1 MMRTRPIIMIAIR
14 NDVSMLLVLHFCV
27 FLNLGLL
34 ENNFNV
40 CICLFLCTGISKHF
54 LNSYLTLQEV
64 LHIGEDPKRGEIFVP
79 QYFKGIV
86 ITFCISSVTCVFYS
100 GTAFNSS
107 FLFLYFWHWPIL
119 WLQYTWCDH
128 AGREIKKCSLTC
140 LCSCYL
146 ALWSV
151 KSQSLSFQKDY
162 QLQRGVSGI
171 YQWRPLQCPQADK
184 DLSPAVTPISPV
196 SHFSLF

>member
-1 MMRTRPIIMIAIR
+1 MMFQCFWFCIF
-14 NDVSMLLVLHFCV
+14 VSFWTWVCWKTISMCV
-27 FLNLGLL
+27 FVSFSAL
-34 ENNFNV
+34 ESPSTSFQLPYTLRGPSYRRRSKTWWNIHPTIFQGNRHH
-40 CICLFLCTGISKHF
+40 LCKS
-54 LNSYLTLQEV
+54 L
-64 LHIGEDPKRGEIFVP
+64 
-79 QYFKGIV
+79 
-86 ITFCISSVTCVFYS
+86 VTCVFYS

-128 AGREIKKCSLTC
+128 AGREIKNCSLTC

-184 DLSPAVTPISPV
+184 DLSPAVTLISPV